1 MYVYWFFFRNSHQL
15 HICQF
20 SFAHNYT
27 ADEYR
32 TTGTMIRVDGQKNVL
47 EETLNKTIPINQACK
62 WLPSQFRAKRKDFLF
77 ESVREEV
84 FMNFNVVILNKTRV
98 VYKNIYCRFS
108 VIDLQLLYSSLGK
121 NECNKWYLSK
131 ECWFV
136 IFSLV
141 VDWAFLFSCLNTLFH
156 NFIIL
161 HHLLCFIWI
170 ISCQKL

>member
-77 ESVREEV
+77 ESVSEEV

-141 VDWAFLFSCLNTLFH
+141 LDWAFFFLVRTRSL
-156 NFIIL
+156 
-161 HHLLCFIWI
+161 
-170 ISCQKL
+170 K

>member
-20 SFAHNYT
+20 LFAHNYT
-27 ADEYR
+27 TDEYR
-32 TTGTMIRVDGQKNVL
+32 TTGTMIRVDGQKMFSKKL
-47 EETLNKTIPINQACK
+47 KTR
-62 WLPSQFRAKRKDFLF
+62 QFQSIRPVNDCHHRAKRKDFLF

-141 VDWAFLFSCLNTLFH
+141 VDWAFFFLVWTRSL
-156 NFIIL
+156 
-161 HHLLCFIWI
+161 
-170 ISCQKL
+170 K

>member
-1 MYVYWFFFRNSHQL
+1 MPMFICPQL
-15 HICQF
+15 HSRWIQNHWHHDSCRW
-20 SFAHNYT
+20 A
-27 ADEYR
+27 
-32 TTGTMIRVDGQKNVL
+32 KNVL

-141 VDWAFLFSCLNTLFH
+141 VDWAFLFLVWTRSL
-156 NFIIL
+156 
-161 HHLLCFIWI
+161 
-170 ISCQKL
+170 K

>member
-15 HICQF
+15 HIWQF

-108 VIDLQLLYSSLGK
+108 VIDLQLLYSSLGNMNAINDIFQK
-121 NECNKWYLSK
+121 NADSLS
-131 ECWFV
+131 
-136 IFSLV
+136 SLSSLIEHFF
-141 VDWAFLFSCLNTLFH
+141 FLFERALWN

>member
-1 MYVYWFFFRNSHQL
+1 MPIFICPQL
-15 HICQF
+15 HSRWIQNHWHHDSCRW
-20 SFAHNYT
+20 A
-27 ADEYR
+27 
-32 TTGTMIRVDGQKNVL
+32 KNVL
-47 EETLNKTIPINQACK
+47 EETLNKTIPINQDCK

-141 VDWAFLFSCLNTLFH
+141 VDWAFLFSCLNALFE
-156 NFIIL
+156 
-161 HHLLCFIWI
+161 I
-170 ISCQKL
+170 IS

>member
-1 MYVYWFFFRNSHQL
+1 MPIFICPQL
-15 HICQF
+15 HSRWIQNHWHHDSCRW
-20 SFAHNYT
+20 A
-27 ADEYR
+27 
-32 TTGTMIRVDGQKNVL
+32 KNVL
-47 EETLNKTIPINQACK
+47 EETLNKTIPINQDCK

-77 ESVREEV
+77 ESVSEEV

-131 ECWFV
+131 DCWFV

-141 VDWAFLFSCLNTLFH
+141 VDWAFFFLVWTRSL
-156 NFIIL
+156 
-161 HHLLCFIWI
+161 
-170 ISCQKL
+170 K

>member
-32 TTGTMIRVDGQKNVL
+32 TTGTMIRVDGQKMFSKKLKTRQFQSIRPVNDCHHSL
-47 EETLNKTIPINQACK
+47 ERSA
-62 WLPSQFRAKRKDFLF
+62 DFLF

-141 VDWAFLFSCLNTLFH
+141 VDWAFFFSCLNALFE
-156 NFIIL
+156 
-161 HHLLCFIWI
+161 I
-170 ISCQKL
+170 IS

>member
-27 ADEYR
+27 TDEYR
-32 TTGTMIRVDGQKNVL
+32 TTGTMIRVDGQKKFSKKL
-47 EETLNKTIPINQACK
+47 KTR
-62 WLPSQFRAKRKDFLF
+62 QFQSIRPVNDCHHRAKRKDFLF

-108 VIDLQLLYSSLGK
+108 VMDLQLLYSSLGK
-121 NECNKWYLSK
+121 MNAINDIFQKNADSLS
-131 ECWFV
+131 
-136 IFSLV
+136 SLSSLIEHFF
-141 VDWAFLFSCLNTLFH
+141 FLFECALWN

-170 ISCQKL
+170 ISCQK

>member
-27 ADEYR
+27 TDEYR

-121 NECNKWYLSK
+121 MNAINDIFQK
-131 ECWFV
+131 

-141 VDWAFLFSCLNTLFH
+141 LDWAFFFLFECALWN

-170 ISCQKL
+170 ISCQK

>member
-32 TTGTMIRVDGQKNVL
+32 TTGTMIRVDGQKMFSKKL
-47 EETLNKTIPINQACK
+47 KTR
-62 WLPSQFRAKRKDFLF
+62 QFQSIRPVNDCHHRAKRKDFLF

-108 VIDLQLLYSSLGK
+108 VIDLQLLYSSLGNMNAINDIFQK
-121 NECNKWYLSK
+121 NADPLS
-131 ECWFV
+131 
-136 IFSLV
+136 SLSSLIEHFF
-141 VDWAFLFSCLNTLFH
+141 FLVWTRSL
-156 NFIIL
+156 
-161 HHLLCFIWI
+161 
-170 ISCQKL
+170 K

>member
-15 HICQF
+15 HIWQF

-121 NECNKWYLSK
+121 MNAINDIFQKNADSFYLLSRP
-131 ECWFV
+131 WLS
-136 IFSLV
+136 IF
-141 VDWAFLFSCLNTLFH
+141 FSCLNALFE
-156 NFIIL
+156 
-161 HHLLCFIWI
+161 I
-170 ISCQKL
+170 IS

>member
-15 HICQF
+15 HIWQF

-77 ESVREEV
+77 ESVSEEV

-141 VDWAFLFSCLNTLFH
+141 LDWAFFFLVWTRSL
-156 NFIIL
+156 
-161 HHLLCFIWI
+161 
-170 ISCQKL
+170 K

>member
-1 MYVYWFFFRNSHQL
+1 
-15 HICQF
+15 
-20 SFAHNYT
+20 
-27 ADEYR
+27 
-32 TTGTMIRVDGQKNVL
+32 MIRVDGQKNVL

-77 ESVREEV
+77 ESVSEEV
-84 FMNFNVVILNKTRV
+84 FMNFNVIILNKTRV

-108 VIDLQLLYSSLGK
+108 VIDLQLLYSSLGNMNAINDIFQK
-121 NECNKWYLSK
+121 NADSLS
-131 ECWFV
+131 
-136 IFSLV
+136 SLSSLIEH
-141 VDWAFLFSCLNTLFH
+141 FLFLFERALWN

>member
-1 MYVYWFFFRNSHQL
+1 M
-15 HICQF
+15 
-20 SFAHNYT
+20 
-27 ADEYR
+27 
-32 TTGTMIRVDGQKNVL
+32 GKKNVL

-77 ESVREEV
+77 ESVSEEV

-98 VYKNIYCRFS
+98 VYKKHL
-108 VIDLQLLYSSLGK
+108 LQIFGDRSATIVQLIRK

-141 VDWAFLFSCLNTLFH
+141 LDWAFFFFLFERALWN

>member
-27 ADEYR
+27 TDEYR

-108 VIDLQLLYSSLGK
+108 VIDLQLLYSSLRK

-131 ECWFV
+131 ECRFV

-141 VDWAFLFSCLNTLFH
+141 VDWAYFFSCLNALFE
-156 NFIIL
+156 
-161 HHLLCFIWI
+161 I
-170 ISCQKL
+170 IS

>member
-1 MYVYWFFFRNSHQL
+1 
-15 HICQF
+15 
-20 SFAHNYT
+20 
-27 ADEYR
+27 
-32 TTGTMIRVDGQKNVL
+32 MIRVDGQKNVL

-77 ESVREEV
+77 ESVSEEV

-121 NECNKWYLSK
+121 MNAINDIFQKNADSLS
-131 ECWFV
+131 
-136 IFSLV
+136 SLSSLIEHFF
-141 VDWAFLFSCLNTLFH
+141 FLFERALWN
-156 NFIIL
+156 NFKIL

>member
-1 MYVYWFFFRNSHQL
+1 
-15 HICQF
+15 
-20 SFAHNYT
+20 
-27 ADEYR
+27 
-32 TTGTMIRVDGQKNVL
+32 MIRVDGQKNVL

-62 WLPSQFRAKRKDFLF
+62 WLPSQFRAKHKDFLF
-77 ESVREEV
+77 ESVSEEV

-121 NECNKWYLSK
+121 MNAINDIFQKNSLS
-131 ECWFV
+131 
-136 IFSLV
+136 SLSSLIEHFF
-141 VDWAFLFSCLNTLFH
+141 FLFERALWN

>member
-1 MYVYWFFFRNSHQL
+1 MPIFICPQL
-15 HICQF
+15 HSRWIQNHWHHDSCRW
-20 SFAHNYT
+20 A
-27 ADEYR
+27 
-32 TTGTMIRVDGQKNVL
+32 KNVL

-141 VDWAFLFSCLNTLFH
+141 VDWAFLFSCLNALFE
-156 NFIIL
+156 
-161 HHLLCFIWI
+161 I
-170 ISCQKL
+170 IS

>member
-1 MYVYWFFFRNSHQL
+1 MPMFICPQL
-15 HICQF
+15 HSRWIQNHWHHDSCRW
-20 SFAHNYT
+20 A
-27 ADEYR
+27 
-32 TTGTMIRVDGQKNVL
+32 KNVL

-141 VDWAFLFSCLNTLFH
+141 VDWAFFFSCLNALFE
-156 NFIIL
+156 
-161 HHLLCFIWI
+161 I
-170 ISCQKL
+170 IS

>member
-1 MYVYWFFFRNSHQL
+1 MPIFICPQL
-15 HICQF
+15 HSRWIQNHWHHDSCRW
-20 SFAHNYT
+20 A
-27 ADEYR
+27 
-32 TTGTMIRVDGQKNVL
+32 KNVL

-108 VIDLQLLYSSLGK
+108 VIDLQRLYSSLGK
-121 NECNKWYLSK
+121 MNAINDIFQKNADSLS
-131 ECWFV
+131 
-136 IFSLV
+136 SLSSLIEHFF
-141 VDWAFLFSCLNTLFH
+141 FLFERALWN

>member
-1 MYVYWFFFRNSHQL
+1 MTIFICPQL
-15 HICQF
+15 HSRWIQNHRHHDSCRW
-20 SFAHNYT
+20 A
-27 ADEYR
+27 
-32 TTGTMIRVDGQKNVL
+32 KNVL

-141 VDWAFLFSCLNTLFH
+141 VDWAFFFLVWTRSL
-156 NFIIL
+156 
-161 HHLLCFIWI
+161 
-170 ISCQKL
+170 K

>member
-1 MYVYWFFFRNSHQL
+1 
-15 HICQF
+15 
-20 SFAHNYT
+20 
-27 ADEYR
+27 
-32 TTGTMIRVDGQKNVL
+32 MIRVDGQKNVL

-121 NECNKWYLSK
+121 MNAINDIFQKNADSFYLLSRP
-131 ECWFV
+131 WLS
-136 IFSLV
+136 IFF
-141 VDWAFLFSCLNTLFH
+141 FLFECALWN

>member
-27 ADEYR
+27 ADEYK

-84 FMNFNVVILNKTRV
+84 FMDFNVVILNKTRV

-141 VDWAFLFSCLNTLFH
+141 LDWAFFFLVRTRSL
-156 NFIIL
+156 
-161 HHLLCFIWI
+161 
-170 ISCQKL
+170 K